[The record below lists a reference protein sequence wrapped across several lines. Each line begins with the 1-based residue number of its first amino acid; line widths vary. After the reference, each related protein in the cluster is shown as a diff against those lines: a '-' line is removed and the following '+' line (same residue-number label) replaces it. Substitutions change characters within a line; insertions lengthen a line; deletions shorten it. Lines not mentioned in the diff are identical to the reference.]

1 ALERLLSTPELGDKS
16 WIWRQYDHSV
26 RGNTVIGPGGDAA
39 LLRIK
44 GTSFGLGLTCDVNP
58 VYCWLDP
65 RTGGAQAVAEAARNL
80 ACVGAQ
86 PVGLTDCLN
95 FGSPENPAIAWQF
108 RECVRGMAEASR
120 ALGVPV
126 VSGNVSFYNE
136 TEGRAVHPTPSVAMV
151 GVADSIAAHPVSWF
165 REPGDRVI
173 LLGDDRGELGGS
185 AYLRLLFSIEQGRPP
200 AVDLEA
206 EARLGDLLRRA
217 TLAGLLHTAH
227 DVAEGGLLVTLAEAT
242 FTRGLGAHLA
252 LDGDPLSLF
261 SETQARAVIAVAPQ
275 DADRVLALAAEIG
288 VPAREIGVIGGDRLE
303 VVIGGEAIQLEVE
316 RLRTV
321 WSTALPR
328 ALDG

>member
-1 ALERLLSTPELGDKS
+1 M
-16 WIWRQYDHSV
+16 
-26 RGNTVIGPGGDAA
+26 
-39 LLRIK
+39 
-44 GTSFGLGLTCDVNP
+44 TCNP

-151 GVADSIAAHPVSWF
+151 GVAESIAAHPVSWF
-165 REPGDRVI
+165 REPGDRVL

-217 TLAGLLHTAH
+217 ALAGLLHTAH

-242 FTRGLGAHLA
+242 FARGLGARLA
-252 LDGDPLSLF
+252 LAGDPLSLF
-261 SETQARAVIAVAPQ
+261 SETQGRAVIAAAPP
-275 DADRVLALAAEIG
+275 DADRGAGAGRPDRCAG
-288 VPAREIGVIGGDRLE
+288 ARDRR
-303 VVIGGEAIQLEVE
+303 G
-316 RLRTV
+316 RR
-321 WSTALPR
+321 R
-328 ALDG
+328 